1 MNTIVFHPEKDKNAI
16 AEAAAILRRG
26 GLLGIPTETVYGLG
40 ADALNETAVLHIFE
54 AKGRPQDNPLILHVP
69 GADWLERY
77 CRDIPPEAYALAE
90 RFWPGPLTMIL
101 PRRDNVPLR
110 TTGGLD
116 TVGVRCPDHP
126 MTLAIIRESGI
137 PVAAPSGN
145 TSGRPSPTTAQH
157 MLEDMDGKIDGIVD
171 GGPCSVGVES
181 TIIDL
186 TVTPPRLLRPGG
198 LPLEALE
205 EVLGEVAVD
214 KAVRQKLSD
223 GEQAK
228 APGMKY
234 RHYAPKAPVTV
245 ITGTPGAS
253 AAYIA
258 AHLTPDSGVIC
269 FDEYAPL
276 FDGHIIHR
284 LGPAADK
291 LAQAQHVFDALRTFD
306 DTNVPEIFAQCPDE
320 GGLGLAVSNRLKKA
334 AGFHVI
340 EAPRPLVVGIT
351 GPTGAGK
358 TSALRALEQLG
369 GYVLDC
375 DAIYHEMLRTDTG
388 LRGAIT
394 AAFGDVFTPGGQ
406 LDRQKLGTLVFGD
419 AAQLE
424 RLNAII
430 YDQLPREL
438 ERRMAA
444 SPAPIIG
451 IDAIHGNGLYS
462 GATIYPTSIG
472 QAATFDPDLVERL
485 CRETALEMRA
495 MGAQWTFNPNVEVAR
510 DARWGR
516 CGELFGE
523 DPLLVGRMGAASVR
537 GYQGADFT
545 GTDRVIACAKHFVG
559 GSQPV
564 NGINGA
570 PFDASE
576 RTLREIFLPPFR
588 ACIEAGVHSVMAA
601 HNEVNGHPAHGSKW
615 LLTDLL
621 RGEMGFKGFV
631 VSDWKDVERLVDKHA
646 QVATEEEAFI
656 RSVACGMDMRM
667 HGPVFIDV
675 IQRAAEQGVISEK
688 RIDEACRG
696 ILEAKF
702 RLGLFENP
710 FVDAAQT
717 AELCNTSEHRAT
729 ALEAARK

>member
-1 MNTIVFHPEKDKNAI
+1 MQTQIFHPEKDKNAI

-245 ITGTPGAS
+245 FTGDPAKS
-253 AAYIA
+253 AQYIKD
-258 AHLTPDSGVIC
+258 HLPETAGVIC
-269 FDEYAPL
+269 FSEFTGL
-276 FDGHIIHR
+276 FPGHIIHD
-284 LGPAADK
+284 LGPVGDK
-291 LAQAQHVFDALRTFD
+291 AEQARRVFDALREFD
-306 DTNVPEIFAQCPDE
+306 HESVAEIYAQCPDAA
-320 GGLGLAVSNRLKKA
+320 GLGLAIGNRLKKA
-334 AGFHVI
+334 AGFHV
-340 EAPRPLVVGIT
+340 
-351 GPTGAGK
+351 
-358 TSALRALEQLG
+358 
-369 GYVLDC
+369 
-375 DAIYHEMLRTDTG
+375 
-388 LRGAIT
+388 
-394 AAFGDVFTPGGQ
+394 
-406 LDRQKLGTLVFGD
+406 
-419 AAQLE
+419 
-424 RLNAII
+424 
-430 YDQLPREL
+430 
-438 ERRMAA
+438 
-444 SPAPIIG
+444 
-451 IDAIHGNGLYS
+451 
-462 GATIYPTSIG
+462 
-472 QAATFDPDLVERL
+472 
-485 CRETALEMRA
+485 
-495 MGAQWTFNPNVEVAR
+495 VEV
-510 DARWGR
+510 
-516 CGELFGE
+516 
-523 DPLLVGRMGAASVR
+523 
-537 GYQGADFT
+537 
-545 GTDRVIACAKHFVG
+545 
-559 GSQPV
+559 
-564 NGINGA
+564 
-570 PFDASE
+570 
-576 RTLREIFLPPFR
+576 
-588 ACIEAGVHSVMAA
+588 
-601 HNEVNGHPAHGSKW
+601 
-615 LLTDLL
+615 
-621 RGEMGFKGFV
+621 
-631 VSDWKDVERLVDKHA
+631 
-646 QVATEEEAFI
+646 
-656 RSVACGMDMRM
+656 
-667 HGPVFIDV
+667 
-675 IQRAAEQGVISEK
+675 
-688 RIDEACRG
+688 
-696 ILEAKF
+696 
-702 RLGLFENP
+702 
-710 FVDAAQT
+710 
-717 AELCNTSEHRAT
+717 
-729 ALEAARK
+729 